1 MKRKEML
8 SMTCDEGVGAGTAE
22 LLGEQLAAAG
32 DLGAEAA
39 HAGNAGRAHC
49 LVLVHHLAA
58 FLRKQRVRV
67 VADLRGYSVQTS
79 ITKKSWSFFR
89 EQLNIRPSE

>member
-1 MKRKEML
+1 ML
-8 SMTCDEGVGAGTAE
+8 YLTCDEGVGAGTAE

-67 VADLRGYSVQTS
+67 VADLRGFSVNKS
-79 ITKKSWSFFR
+79 ITRKSWSFFR